1 MRTFVAGS
9 LGVVMEKIIYVY
21 KRYDSGEVMRVSWGV
36 LEREFRYR
44 RRERVSSLPLMG
56 HHALLH
62 EPILMCW

>member
-21 KRYDSGEVMRVSWGV
+21 KRYDSGEMMSVVGCLQKRMSVQKTKGV
-36 LEREFRYR
+36 L
-44 RRERVSSLPLMG
+44 SLFSMG